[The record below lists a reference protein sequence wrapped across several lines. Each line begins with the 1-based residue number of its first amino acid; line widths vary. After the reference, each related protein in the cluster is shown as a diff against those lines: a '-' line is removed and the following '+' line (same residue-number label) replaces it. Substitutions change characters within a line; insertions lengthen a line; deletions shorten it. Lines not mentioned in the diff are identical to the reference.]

1 MLNLQIINSVTH
13 EKTPYH
19 PACAGAFSLF
29 RGNPVDATGDLWGA
43 YDNGL
48 SNAYFILK
56 AREQGFD
63 TLIMGMRESD
73 SLREVFSIPETEEV
87 MAVISLG
94 KRASEPRRPD
104 RKPIDDIVRF
114 Y

>member
-1 MLNLQIINSVTH
+1 V
-13 EKTPYH
+13 
-19 PACAGAFSLF
+19 
-29 RGNPVDATGDLWGA
+29 
-43 YDNGL
+43 

-63 TLIMGMRESD
+63 TLIMGMRDSD
-73 SLREVFSIPETEEV
+73 GLRKLFNIPDTEEV

-94 KRASEPRRPD
+94 YRASDPNRPA
-104 RKPIDDIVRF
+104 RKALDDIVKF